1 MPGIVGGYF
10 LIGSD
15 GGESQ
20 YFLSL
25 SHPAGEVSE
34 YLLETGELKP
44 FAPDFAS
51 YLARVQSIDAEI
63 ELEELEGEKR
73 AAQIPKWRHD
83 LRYYT
88 PLIIG
93 ILLVFVV
100 VPLVVMGLTAIV
112 RALFR

>member
-1 MPGIVGGYF
+1 MPSIVSGYF
-10 LIGSD
+10 LIGSN

-20 YFLSL
+20 YYLSL
-25 SHPAGEVSE
+25 SHPAGEVSK

-51 YLARVQSIDAEI
+51 YLARVKTIDAEI

-73 AAQIPKWRHD
+73 AAQVPKWRHE
-83 LRYYT
+83 LRYYI

-93 ILLVFVV
+93 LLLVFVV
-100 VPLVVMGLTAIV
+100 VPLVVMGLSAIV